1 MASQDPTPPAVLDH
15 EAIAGAL
22 RALGMLY
29 GAKQPLATT
38 AAGAADEAEVIR
50 AYLERER
57 PHLLKCY
64 DLETLVQLVRSARE
78 GGAEAGA
85 SFEQFGPG

>member
-1 MASQDPTPPAVLDH
+1 MAKDEPAPASPVDH

-29 GAKQPLATT
+29 GAKQPFATT
-38 AAGAADEAEVIR
+38 AAGAADEAEAIR
-50 AYLERER
+50 TYLERER

-64 DLETLVQLVRSARE
+64 DLETLVRLVRAARE
-78 GGAEAGA
+78 QGTEAGA
-85 SFEQFGPG
+85 SLEQFGPG